1 MSYTTLLIPL
11 IVAILAQVVKL
22 SIDQI
27 RGNLNLKNLWLSY
40 GGMPSAHSAFAVSVA
55 TSAGLAEGWTS
66 PLFAVATAFALIIMR
81 DALTFRNFM
90 GQQAILLNRLIKA
103 LPSEQRE
110 DLPRV
115 RERMGH
121 TPAQVL
127 VGAAFGILVTFL
139 FNIFLGLANAQ

>member
-1 MSYTTLLIPL
+1 MSYTNLLIPL

-27 RGNLNLKNLWLSY
+27 RGNLNVKNLWLSY

-55 TSAGLAEGWTS
+55 TSAGLAEGWAS
-66 PLFAVATAFALIIMR
+66 PLFAVATVFALIIMR

-90 GQQAILLNRLIKA
+90 GQQAIVLNRLINT
-103 LPSEQRE
+103 LPPEQRE

-115 RERMGH
+115 REKMGH
-121 TPAQVL
+121 TPAQVI
-127 VGAAFGILVTFL
+127 VGAAFGVLTTLLLNILF
-139 FNIFLGLANAQ
+139 GLSNS